1 MPTTPAAPHGD
12 GTLIPVHEHLERVLA
27 TVTPIGRVEW
37 VQLSD
42 AAGRTLA
49 ASVDALV
56 DLPSFDNSAM
66 DGYAVRRADV
76 ATAAP
81 DAPVELDIVADLP
94 AGTATDVSIGPGQA
108 AHIMTGAPIPPG
120 ADAVV
125 PIEQTDAALA
135 RVAIR
140 RAPRPGHHIRI
151 RGEDLHAG
159 DRVLTAGMPLG
170 ARRIAAAAAAG
181 LAELPVVAL
190 PRVAVVATGSELVEP
205 GRPLGR
211 GMIHDS
217 NSLLLATLVTEAGCV
232 VSERLRLADEPE
244 AVRDWLDRREPCD
257 LVVFAGGVSVGAHD
271 VVRHVLGELGSVG
284 FATVAMQPGKPQAFG
299 TLADGTP
306 VFGLPGN
313 PVSVAV
319 SFEAFVRPALRR
331 LQGRAELRHPA
342 WRAVAVEG
350 WRSPPGKRQYMPV
363 VLGDGPDGPTV
374 RPATAG
380 GSGSHL
386 VGGLAVADGFAVVPE
401 DVEQV
406 AAGDTVGV
414 VITR

>member
-1 MPTTPAAPHGD
+1 MPTTPAAPDGV
-12 GTLIPVHEHLERVLA
+12 GTLIPVHEHLERVLT
-27 TVTPIGRVEW
+27 TVTPVARVER
-37 VQLSD
+37 VPLSD

-49 ASVDALV
+49 TSVDALV

-76 ATAAP
+76 ATAGS
-81 DAPVELDIVADLP
+81 DAPVVLDVVADLP
-94 AGTATDVSIGPGQA
+94 AGPARDVSIGAGQA

-125 PIEQTDAALA
+125 PVELTDAAA
-135 RVAIR
+135 TRVAIR
-140 RAPRPGHHIRI
+140 RAPRPGHHIRL
-151 RGEDLHAG
+151 RGEDLRTG
-159 DRVLTAGMPLG
+159 DRVLTAGMALG

-181 LAELPVVAL
+181 HAELPVTAL

-217 NSLLLATLVTEAGCV
+217 NSLLLAALVAEAGCV
-232 VSERLRLADEPE
+232 VSERLRLADDP
-244 AVRDWLDRREPCD
+244 AALRDWLDRRGACD

-271 VVRHVLGELGSVG
+271 VVRQVLGELGTVR

-299 TLADGTP
+299 TLSDGTP

-319 SFEAFVRPALRR
+319 SFEAFVRPALLR
-331 LQGRAELRHPA
+331 LQGRAEVMRPT
-342 WRAVAVEG
+342 WRAVAEVG
-350 WRSPPGKRQYMPV
+350 WRSPGGKRQYMPIV
-363 VLGDGPDGPTV
+363 VGQGADGPTV

-386 VGGLAVADGFAVVPE
+386 VGGLAAADGFAVVPE
-401 DVEQV
+401 EMEHV
-406 AAGDTVGV
+406 AEGDTVEV
-414 VITR
+414 AVTR

>member
-1 MPTTPAAPHGD
+1 
-12 GTLIPVHEHLERVLA
+12 
-27 TVTPIGRVEW
+27 
-37 VQLSD
+37 
-42 AAGRTLA
+42 
-49 ASVDALV
+49 
-56 DLPSFDNSAM
+56 
-66 DGYAVRRADV
+66 
-76 ATAAP
+76 
-81 DAPVELDIVADLP
+81 
-94 AGTATDVSIGPGQA
+94 
-108 AHIMTGAPIPPG
+108 
-120 ADAVV
+120 
-125 PIEQTDAALA
+125 
-135 RVAIR
+135 
-140 RAPRPGHHIRI
+140 
-151 RGEDLHAG
+151 
-159 DRVLTAGMPLG
+159 
-170 ARRIAAAAAAG
+170 
-181 LAELPVVAL
+181 
-190 PRVAVVATGSELVEP
+190 
-205 GRPLGR
+205 
-211 GMIHDS
+211 
-217 NSLLLATLVTEAGCV
+217 
-232 VSERLRLADEPE
+232 
-244 AVRDWLDRREPCD
+244 
-257 LVVFAGGVSVGAHD
+257 
-271 VVRHVLGELGSVG
+271 VLGELGSVG

-331 LQGRAELRHPA
+331 LQGRAELRQPA